1 MTDEVLD
8 LDAARAADAD
18 ANRKPLVVRLG
29 GQVFHV
35 PRPLPLAV
43 SFAAAEGDW
52 RGMVTGLFG
61 EQADAALAVGLTRD
75 DVADVFERLMG
86 GPGKSPTS
94 AGSSA
99 GGRKSK
105 PTSKSTTAST
115 RRKKPPAES

>member
-1 MTDEVLD
+1 MSDEVLD

-18 ANRKPLVVRLG
+18 ANRRPLSVRLG
-29 GQVFHV
+29 GQVFAV
-35 PRPLPLAV
+35 PRPFPLAV

-61 EQADAALAVGLTRD
+61 DQADAVLEAGLTQS
-75 DVADVFERLMG
+75 DVADIFERLMG

-99 GGRKSK
+99 NGRKSK

-115 RRKKPPAES
+115 RQKKRPVES